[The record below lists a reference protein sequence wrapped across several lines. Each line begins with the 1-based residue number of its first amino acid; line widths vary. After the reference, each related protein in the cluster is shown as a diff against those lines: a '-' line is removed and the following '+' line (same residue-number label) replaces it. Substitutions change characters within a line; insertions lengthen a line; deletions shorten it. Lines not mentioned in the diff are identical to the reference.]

1 MRPSTLA
8 TVFAMVFSPF
18 PAIAADVDNGA
29 YLAAENCARCH
40 DIAEGGGAKTMPPS
54 FASIAAFRAEDQI
67 YVRIMFPQMHSPMP
81 AWSMMLSSDEV
92 DDLTAY
98 ITSLDPSPSA
108 E

>member
-1 MRPSTLA
+1 MRSSTLA
-8 TVFAMVFSPF
+8 TALVLVFSPI

-40 DIAEGGGAKTMPPS
+40 EIAKGGASKTMPPS

-67 YVRIMFPQMHSPMP
+67 FFRIMFPQMHSPMP
-81 AWSMMLSSDEV
+81 AWAMMLSKDEV
-92 DDLTAY
+92 NDLTAY
-98 ITSLDPSPSA
+98 ITTLDPPPIA